1 MAVEE
6 YQRGIPEYTDKTGKR
21 FGLLCETKEDCIVD
35 EAGVRLD
42 QKLASMQQ
50 QIGSVSTDIA
60 ETINTIVDEKVETL
74 TPEDIGAVPQISG
87 NFVASAPGWH
97 RIGVI
102 SKTKSAGNFI
112 LSISREYYSAAP
124 ETLKCLV
131 SFANDIVETKLDVNQ
146 LSYNGY
152 TKTFTK
158 IRLVKDNDSSGSI
171 YIDIYTDTQSQNG
184 YFFDIDSLNSC
195 GAGTEKP
202 VLLLPETSDATFDEE
217 TQTAYECE
225 LDTTQSSVV
234 DHARD
239 AITEQG
245 GVIKEGGNLT
255 LEGGMVYVR
264 QPSIQASGAYARGV
278 TFLNTENK
286 IVGGVGF
293 HGYRST
299 NEPTFAYL
307 GIGTEAPWGRDQGL
321 IIDENGVSY
330 KGKKLYTQDE
340 DIGATT
346 QKINVIKNAS
356 FHMSHDNQSA
366 PNTLYAQGIIFH
378 QNEDGAVE
386 GGVVINGM
394 NGVAT
399 EINIAMG
406 DNPSD
411 DGTGL
416 TITKQAIYWKG
427 NEIADDNGLA
437 TAASAKLLEV
447 LNSNEINF
455 KNLPASGALWFNHK
469 DVSGTMGEHQSLDYR
484 FGNGHGNTVQTAI
497 TTGKIIAGN
506 GNTATGVNVS
516 AFGYQND
523 ITGYYSVGIGA
534 GNRNRANYTLTAGYQ
549 LFNNTS
555 AGTVLGQFN
564 KLTAATES
572 FLVIGN
578 GSQESTRSNCF
589 GVDAVGNVRATG
601 TFNAS
606 TAADYAEFFE
616 WRDGNLGYEDRVGHF
631 VTLDGDKI
639 RIANADDDYI
649 LGIISG
655 KPAILGNSDCD
666 SWNGMYLRDEFGREI
681 TEPKPKTELVQL
693 TEEVDDIDPE
703 TGEVVGT
710 KTVVTGVA
718 EQEVFDEDGNLV
730 YEGTR
735 PIVNPA
741 YNPEQLYISRADRP
755 EWAAVGMLGV
765 LAVYDDGSCQVN
777 GYCQVAD
784 GGIATNDDSIERRYR
799 VVARVT
805 ENIIKVVFR

>member
-1 MAVEE
+1 MGNLPVQESPKFTEEIPAVTREDMITAE
-6 YQRGIPEYTDKTGKR
+6 LENQIKAA
-21 FGLLCETKEDCIVD
+21 LLNNDVFLKQAI
-35 EAGVRLD
+35 
-42 QKLASMQQ
+42 
-50 QIGSVSTDIA
+50 
-60 ETINTIVDEKVETL
+60 ETL
-74 TPEDIGAVPQISG
+74 
-87 NFVASAPGWH
+87 
-97 RIGVI
+97 
-102 SKTKSAGNFI
+102 
-112 LSISREYYSAAP
+112 
-124 ETLKCLV
+124 
-131 SFANDIVETKLDVNQ
+131 
-146 LSYNGY
+146 
-152 TKTFTK
+152 
-158 IRLVKDNDSSGSI
+158 VK
-171 YIDIYTDTQSQNG
+171 
-184 YFFDIDSLNSC
+184 
-195 GAGTEKP
+195 E
-202 VLLLPETSDATFDEE
+202 
-217 TQTAYECE
+217 
-225 LDTTQSSVV
+225 
-234 DHARD
+234 
-239 AITEQG
+239 AITNKG
-245 GVIKEGGNLT
+245 GVIKEGANLI
-255 LEGGMVYVR
+255 LEGGMIY
-264 QPSIQASGAYARGV
+264 IQRPDGQGENAYARGV
-278 TFLNTENK
+278 TFLDENAK

-293 HGYRST
+293 HG
-299 NEPTFAYL
+299 NFNKEEPRFAYF
-307 GIGTEAPWGRDQGL
+307 GIGTEAPWDYRKGLSITKDDIRWQNNDISIKYSFTADLRDTT
-321 IIDENGVSY
+321 IYNENTWYPVASSDLLDVQSFTKIEIGASLGVS
-330 KGKKLYTQDE
+330 GKPSWATHEQGFSAHVALLNLGSGW
-340 DIGATT
+340 GATKGT
-346 QKINVIKNAS
+346 GILLDKTFKFISGDVCPIGYRQRTENSIPIIYLRGGGKYEIRSSNKPQWGIFKDGYETDV
-356 FHMSHDNQSA
+356 FTA
-366 PNTLYAQGIIFH
+366 PPVTN
-378 QNEDGAVE
+378 DP
-386 GGVVINGM
+386 GVVLLN
-394 NGVAT
+394 
-399 EINIAMG
+399 
-406 DNPSD
+406 
-411 DGTGL
+411 
-416 TITKQAIYWKG
+416 
-427 NEIADDNGLA
+427 LA
-437 TAASAKLLEV
+437 TIQANLEGTAKYAEHLQV
-447 LNSNEINF
+447 LNSNEVNF
-455 KNLPASGALWFNHK
+455 ANLPASGALWINHK
-469 DVSGTMGEHQSLDYR
+469 DISGTMGEHQSLDYR
-484 FGNGHGNTVQTAI
+484 FGDGHGNTVQTAI